1 MNQTRKGRLGFIY
14 SPHDEE
20 CPVNAGR
27 TGDIIQVESVP
38 PWLVVDH
45 SKKTIVMT
53 NWPGK
58 LWAAE
63 VIEPAAESEQANDMY
78 TRSRC
83 IKLIEPADTHELFG
97 ENGRGVEK
105 ILDQAADLEL
115 THLTNA
121 RNANPKL
128 EQLYSNA
135 WNAWANDHDDHSY
148 TLAMGTH
155 GNESPIGKGLLLL
168 HNVFHKRAK
177 KLEGNDAFIVDDEG
191 EIAFVAKWQSAFD
204 AARFAAIANGAPR
217 FFSPADQTRM
227 SEPWNAIVNR

>member
-1 MNQTRKGRLGFIY
+1 
-14 SPHDEE
+14 
-20 CPVNAGR
+20 
-27 TGDIIQVESVP
+27 
-38 PWLVVDH
+38 
-45 SKKTIVMT
+45 MT

-83 IKLIEPADTHELFG
+83 IKLIEPAATDELFG

-105 ILDQAADLEL
+105 ILDQAADLKL
-115 THLTNA
+115 THLTDA
-121 RNANPKL
+121 RYTNPEL

-135 WNAWANDHDDHSY
+135 WNAWANDHGDHSY

-168 HNVFHKRAK
+168 SNVFHKRAK
-177 KLEGNDAFIVDDEG
+177 KLEGDDAFMVDDEG
-191 EIAFVAKWQSAFD
+191 EISFAAKWESAFD
-204 AARFAAIANGAPR
+204 AARFAAVANGAPR
-217 FFSPADQTRM
+217 FFSTTDQTKM